1 MIVDQLIN
9 IETYKGVSSDI
20 YEGLKFLKDAH
31 SDIEPGTYFIN
42 ENVKAIV
49 SEYDTVEVFQR
60 GYEAHRHVIDI
71 QYPIRGLERV
81 KWSPINEMD
90 INIPYEVAND
100 RTFYKNPHTQG
111 THVDI
116 GNGVFAIMFPQDGHS
131 PQLFVNKPEF
141 IKKITI
147 KVSI

>member
-20 YEGLKFLKDAH
+20 YEGLQFLKNAH

-71 QYPIRGLERV
+71 QYPIKGLERV
-81 KWSPINEMD
+81 KWSPIAEMD
-90 INIPYEVAND
+90 INIPYEEGND

-147 KVSI
+147 KVAI